1 MTAFADEVF
10 YKNEYLCGKEAV
22 INTAF
27 NFYSKQATQHIR
39 QQTFGNINEDEEIPY
54 IVKECCCAVAEIL
67 FTYNNS
73 NTVSGITSEKV
84 GDMSVSYE
92 NTAERITNLNKNIKS
107 CIAMHLSGTGLLYR
121 GAYD

>member
-39 QQTFGNINEDEEIPY
+39 QQTFGNINEDEEIPLC
-54 IVKECCCAVAEIL
+54 VKMCCCDVAEL
-67 FTYNNS
+67 LYKAEHNDH
-73 NTVSGITSEKV
+73 SGVTSEKV
-84 GDMSVSYE
+84 GDLSVSYE
-92 NTAERITNLNKNIKS
+92 SADSQGQALLKNIRS
-107 CIAMHLSGTGLLYR
+107 AIYLWLSGTDLLYR
-121 GAYD
+121 GV

>member
-1 MTAFADEVF
+1 MTAYADNSYYE
-10 YKNEYLCGKEAV
+10 EYLCGKEAV

-27 NFYSKQATQHIR
+27 DFYAKKATQHIR
-39 QQTFGNINEDEEIPY
+39 QHTFNNIDENDIPTC
-54 IVKECCCAVAEIL
+54 VKECCCAVAEIL